1 VHPKEVMK
9 MARVLVMRH
18 TKGRL
23 PPSMV
28 AQKKGEIAPKVM
40 DFLKKNPAVKFNGLW
55 VDKNGVGICDWEA
68 PDAETVKKAVEA
80 VGLPHDEVIVV
91 EKLM

>member
-1 VHPKEVMK
+1 
-9 MARVLVMRH
+9 
-18 TKGRL
+18 
-23 PPSMV
+23 MV

-55 VDKNGVGICDWEA
+55 IDNNGVGICDWEA